1 MRSLFRWPGQP
12 ATGINPRPHLVET
25 IVILTEVFTDRR
37 QAALEVHLTVTGL
50 DRSIEFYRDVVGLH
64 LATVVG

>member
-1 MRSLFRWPGQP
+1 
-12 ATGINPRPHLVET
+12 
-25 IVILTEVFTDRR
+25 VILTEVFTDRR